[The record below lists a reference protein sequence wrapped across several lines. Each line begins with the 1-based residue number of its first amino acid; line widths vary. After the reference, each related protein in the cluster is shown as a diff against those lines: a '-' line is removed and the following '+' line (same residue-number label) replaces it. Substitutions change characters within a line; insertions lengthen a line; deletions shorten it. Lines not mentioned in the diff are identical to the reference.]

1 MNISVILIAEDS
13 KNLFYYFIGKLAF
26 IIGLFLAFK
35 KRKILIEMIDPNE
48 ALLEDFLLEKGYTK
62 VKLKLTKT
70 NHFEIKASING
81 VKGLFI
87 LDTGA
92 SNSCVGFE
100 AIETFKLKAK
110 DSEIKAAGAGATDM
124 ITQVSKKNK
133 LKIGKWKKDKVPLI
147 LFNLIHVNTALLNY
161 NSKPVDGIIGADILK
176 KAKAIIDYDK
186 RYVYLKL

>member
-1 MNISVILIAEDS
+1 MDASL
-13 KNLFYYFIGKLAF
+13 KQ
-26 IIGLFLAFK
+26 
-35 KRKILIEMIDPNE
+35 
-48 ALLEDFLLEKGYTK
+48 FLLARDYTK

-100 AIETFKLKAK
+100 GIKTFNLKAK

-124 ITQVSKKNK
+124 LTQVSKKNK
-133 LKIGKWKKDKVPLI
+133 LKIGTWKKDKVALI
-147 LFNLIHVNTALLNY
+147 LFNLSHVNTALLNY

-186 RYVYLKL
+186 NYVYLKL

>member
-1 MNISVILIAEDS
+1 MSDIHQLPL
-13 KNLFYYFIGKLAF
+13 K
-26 IIGLFLAFK
+26 
-35 KRKILIEMIDPNE
+35 
-48 ALLEDFLLEKGYTK
+48 DFLLEKGYTK

-70 NHFEIKASING
+70 NHYEIKATING
-81 VKGLFI
+81 IKGLFI

-100 AIETFKLKAK
+100 GITTFKLSAE
-110 DSEIKAAGAGATDM
+110 DSEIKAAGAGASDM
-124 ITQVSKKNK
+124 LTQVSQKNK

-147 LFNLIHVNTALLNY
+147 LFNLTHVNTALLNY

-186 RYVYLKL
+186 NYVYLKL